1 MTDDDLNFAPCCVAT
16 AFRCDAWPFTQQE
29 NYFMSTLAIR
39 YDSDKAFT
47 KTAGLDKEASWLP
60 SPYPGIVECWFR
72 DALRAHV
79 EGSG

>member
-47 KTAGLDKEASWLP
+47 KTAGLDKEAN
-60 SPYPGIVECWFR
+60 
-72 DALRAHV
+72 
-79 EGSG
+79 